1 MRRLKLQI
9 EKNCANFLFPQFQ
22 KKKIQKLLEILL
34 IFENFVTSF
43 GIFQLDLEKKKTRH
57 PKISAKFSNTKT
69 WILWTYLMLPSRDE
83 RKRRKRGRPGGKSSS
98 KVHSTDKNDCE
109 FRGRQETTS
118 RRLFY
123 YRFNFHADLISLH
136 RQLVIQTSWILEFS
150 RRALPVEA
158 TSSF

>member
-1 MRRLKLQI
+1 MQIFSFHNLK
-9 EKNCANFLFPQFQ
+9 K

-43 GIFQLDLEKKKTRH
+43 GIFQLDLEKKKTCH
-57 PKISAKFSNTKT
+57 PKISAKFSNTRNSMDVFNVAFKGRT
-69 WILWTYLMLPSRDE
+69 LNK
-83 RKRRKRGRPGGKSSS
+83 KRRKRDRPGGKSSS

-136 RQLVIQTSWILEFS
+136 RQLVIQTSWILEFF
-150 RRALPVEA
+150 RGALPVEA